1 MKTMKSRKEP
11 SPFESYSSEKATL
24 LHRCPVCGTVHEVSA
39 ARARFAY
46 GRQLACSPD
55 CEAERRRRNRASYR
69 FATSPVSG
77 NAFVETGA
85 GCPSSDG
92 GGPISLKL
100 MTPGCEPS
108 STALKTAVGDRD
120 DRNSRR
126 QSTLRLVGSDDHKAA
141 LSVTVESTDVL
152 RVRRAIFEAGGESV
166 GILKAA
172 PIPHSSRVRVF
183 ISMRLGAL
191 ESIMTAIMRSVT
203 ACEFGRVART

>member
-108 STALKTAVGDRD
+108 STALKLSLGDR
-120 DRNSRR
+120 
-126 QSTLRLVGSDDHKAA
+126 
-141 LSVTVESTDVL
+141 
-152 RVRRAIFEAGGESV
+152 
-166 GILKAA
+166 
-172 PIPHSSRVRVF
+172 
-183 ISMRLGAL
+183 
-191 ESIMTAIMRSVT
+191 
-203 ACEFGRVART
+203 